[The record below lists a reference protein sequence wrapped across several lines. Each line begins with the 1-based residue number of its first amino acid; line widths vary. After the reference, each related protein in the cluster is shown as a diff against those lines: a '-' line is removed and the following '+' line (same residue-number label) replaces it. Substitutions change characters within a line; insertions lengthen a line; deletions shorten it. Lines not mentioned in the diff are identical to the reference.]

1 MANEL
6 MAKANELL
14 LVTLV
19 EEVDGLHAGVLFIAD
34 LQLVELTEQID
45 QLLHHLHAIL
55 AKPARTHTHRAL
67 KSIVHHFTFFKKNIC
82 CVGFSVTFQLDRN

>member
-6 MAKANELL
+6 MANANEPL

-19 EEVDGLHAGVLFIAD
+19 QEVDGLHACVLLIAD
-34 LQLVELTEQID
+34 LQLVELAEQID

-55 AKPARTHTHRAL
+55 AKPACMHARTHTLIIAHDQT
-67 KSIVHHFTFFKKNIC
+67 SVHF
-82 CVGFSVTFQLDRN
+82 